1 MQPKDNF
8 VVSKIAVITCFAVL
22 IAGCSTYEG
31 MKQDLGLA
39 NNEGSSRETWTPA
52 LEKSYAKFDQCIK
65 SSETDLSAQYA
76 FIGQV
81 ILNATTDPQ
90 ATMKKT
96 LTGQLSKSQ
105 KDAFKAMV
113 ERESQCFRGW
123 ADELTNL
130 NPQLASAVRK
140 FISNSE
146 TDAAELLGDKI
157 SIGEFNIQLDKHLIE
172 FESSIVSR

>member
-1 MQPKDNF
+1 VPKTAIIAF
-8 VVSKIAVITCFAVL
+8 VTILIT
-22 IAGCSTYEG
+22 GCSTYEG
-31 MKQDLGLA
+31 IKQDLGLA
-39 NNEGSSRETWTPA
+39 ASEGSTRGKWTPA
-52 LEKSYAKFDQCIK
+52 EEQSYAKFDQCIK
-65 SSETDLSAQYA
+65 SSETELSAQYA

-96 LTGQLSKSQ
+96 LTGRLSNSQ

-113 ERESQCFRGW
+113 GRESQCFRGW

-130 NPQLASAVRK
+130 NPQLAGAVRK

-146 TDAAELLGDKI
+146 TDAAELIGDKI
-157 SIGEFNIQLDKHLIE
+157 SIGEFNIRLDQHLIE
-172 FESSIVSR
+172 FESSIVSK